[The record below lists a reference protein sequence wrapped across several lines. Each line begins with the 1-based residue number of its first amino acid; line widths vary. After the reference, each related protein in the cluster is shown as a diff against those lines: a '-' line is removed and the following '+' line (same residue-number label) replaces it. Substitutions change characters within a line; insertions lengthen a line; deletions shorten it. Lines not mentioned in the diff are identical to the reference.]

1 MSRYDHSDFLEN
13 PKKYQLYTSAEV
25 ARHLFGENGQD
36 VPEGTPVGVKFV
48 GVVRNQLYRR
58 DEPIY
63 QLTTGH
69 VVYANCL
76 SCFVL

>member
-25 ARHLFGENGQD
+25 ARHLFGEDGQG
-36 VPEGTPVGVKFV
+36 VPEGTFVGVKFV

-58 DEPIY
+58 DEPVY

-69 VVYANCL
+69 VVFANCL
-76 SCFVL
+76 SFFIL

>member
-1 MSRYDHSDFLEN
+1 MSRYDHSDFVAN

-25 ARHLFGENGQD
+25 AYHLFGENGQD
-36 VPEGTPVGVKFV
+36 VPEGTPVGVKFA

-63 QLTTGH
+63 KLTTGH

-76 SCFVL
+76 SSFVI